1 MNICFVF
8 DAIPHLHPAGS
19 PSSSDHE
26 LSVVVGVGDL
36 VTVLQVDHHVVAVQE
51 QFIATEAAFVV
62 DFLQRHQLTVLSP
75 VVHDCQ
81 PMVLLGV
88 TSHGCELE
96 SLATNV
102 TIGLRGVLHVV
113 AVSPDNRLGSI
124 ILLHFCESF
133 ETPPVRSCEE

>member
-1 MNICFVF
+1 MR
-8 DAIPHLHPAGS
+8 PLLHPAGS
-19 PSSSDHE
+19 PSSGDHE
-26 LSVVVGVGDL
+26 LCVVVGVGD
-36 VTVLQVDHHVVAVQE
+36 VVAVLQVDHHVVAVEE

-62 DFLQRHQLTVLSP
+62 DFLQRHQLTILSP

-113 AVSPDNRLGSI
+113 AVSPDNGLSLNI
-124 ILLHFCESF
+124 FLNFCESF
-133 ETPPVRSCEE
+133 ETPPVWSCEE